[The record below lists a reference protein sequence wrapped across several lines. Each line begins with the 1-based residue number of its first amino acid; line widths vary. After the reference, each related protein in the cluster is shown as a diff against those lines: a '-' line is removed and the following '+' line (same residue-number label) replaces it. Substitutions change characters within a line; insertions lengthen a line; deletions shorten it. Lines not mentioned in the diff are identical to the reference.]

1 MLIPSKEIKMLTLLG
16 SLLGFL
22 SSSFPK
28 IFEFFQNREENK
40 LKLEMLKMQ
49 LDAIKENK
57 EFDLKLYETKK
68 DYMEQELL
76 IRHDMAI
83 KDNFLSSSVRPV
95 ITYLFFFIFA
105 AVKISMIWHAIETGD
120 NFYSAMQMAWDD
132 ETQAIFAAI
141 ISFWF
146 GSRALQKMKK

>member
-1 MLIPSKEIKMLTLLG
+1 MLTLLG

-22 SSSFPK
+22 SSGMPK
-28 IFEFFQNREENK
+28 VFEFFQKKEDNK

-49 LDAIKENK
+49 IEAVKQNK

-68 DYMEQELL
+68 DFMEQELL
-76 IRHDMAI
+76 INHDIAI
-83 KDNFLSSSVRPV
+83 KDNKLSASVRPI

-105 AVKISMIWHAIETGD
+105 SVKISMITHAIATGND
-120 NFYSAMQMAWDD
+120 FYNAMQLAWDE

-146 GSRALQKMKK
+146 GSRAMLKMKR

>member
-1 MLIPSKEIKMLTLLG
+1 MLTLLG

-22 SSSFPK
+22 SSGLPK
-28 IFEFFQNREENK
+28 VFEFFQKKEENK

-49 LDAIKENK
+49 IEAVKQNR

-76 IRHDMAI
+76 INHDIAI
-83 KDNFLSSSVRPV
+83 KDNWLASSVRPV

-105 AVKISMIWHAIETGD
+105 AVKISMICHAIYTGD
-120 NFYSAMQMAWDD
+120 NFYNAMQMAWDE

-146 GSRALQKMKK
+146 GSRAIQKMKR